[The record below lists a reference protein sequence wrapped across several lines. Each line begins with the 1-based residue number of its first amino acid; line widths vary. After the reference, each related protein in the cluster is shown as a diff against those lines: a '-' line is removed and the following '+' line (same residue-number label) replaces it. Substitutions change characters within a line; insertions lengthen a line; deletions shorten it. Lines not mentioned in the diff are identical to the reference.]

1 MNTIRLKQYPKWKK
15 RQFYMLIIVILISFV
30 IAIQAPLLSE
40 NLSFIGNALHHR
52 GLLVLWGTCTACYF
66 WFAFLTLSH
75 LSALIPKRIALY
87 CALACLLMVIAT
99 ILPYDEGRV
108 PMLSFLHTAAAMLG
122 TGIYIACY
130 WYCLFVYQSIDYWFY
145 RIAMSCYNLLL
156 LFCLLLIATFASIN
170 TLAEI
175 LFSIVLPLLQYR
187 FLCMQEQ
194 KGIPLTK

>member
-1 MNTIRLKQYPKWKK
+1 MEKTTVLYAYYRDLDFFCHRDPSTAAERKSVIH
-15 RQFYMLIIVILISFV
+15 RQ
-30 IAIQAPLLSE
+30 
-40 NLSFIGNALHHR
+40 
-52 GLLVLWGTCTACYF
+52 CTASS
-66 WFAFLTLSH
+66 WFACIMGNVHRMLFLVRFLTISH

-145 RIAMSCYNLLL
+145 RMAMSCYNLLL

-175 LFSIVLPLLQYR
+175 LFRSSCRFYNIVFFVCRNKRNTLNKIKSECRL
-187 FLCMQEQ
+187 
-194 KGIPLTK
+194 

>member
-1 MNTIRLKQYPKWKK
+1 
-15 RQFYMLIIVILISFV
+15 
-30 IAIQAPLLSE
+30 
-40 NLSFIGNALHHR
+40 
-52 GLLVLWGTCTACYF
+52 
-66 WFAFLTLSH
+66 
-75 LSALIPKRIALY
+75 
-87 CALACLLMVIAT
+87 MVIAT

-145 RIAMSCYNLLL
+145 RMAMSCYNLLL